1 MKIKTD
7 ICNFNAP
14 PYKAM
19 NNNNNNDKEAEE
31 QLRMMIGYDENYVP
45 MPNSDDIN
53 PDFKTKRGSNV
64 NHPDHYNKGG
74 VECIDGIKA
83 ACAGLTGE
91 EAFCTGSALKYL
103 WRWKWKN
110 GKEDLEKA
118 IWYINRMIQN
128 LDKEE

>member
-1 MKIKTD
+1 
-7 ICNFNAP
+7 
-14 PYKAM
+14 
-19 NNNNNNDKEAEE
+19 
-31 QLRMMIGYDENYVP
+31 MMYDENYVP
-45 MPNSDDIN
+45 GLNGECDCEPDSPFAIHNEDVNPN
-53 PDFKTKRGSNV
+53 FKKKGSNV
-64 NHPDHYNKGG
+64 NHPDHYNMGG

-83 ACAGLTGE
+83 ACEGLTGE

-128 LDKEE
+128 LDENK